1 MSGWLG
7 EGDVSKKKKERE
19 INKKWAKTW
28 HSKPEGS
35 GANHKWANH
44 RKTRKDEAQGTKGNV
59 NKKLHKTPKGEE
71 IYICKI
77 YIKKRIYGYI
87 SRGYIFNV
95 GDVAYLLGNLNERFL
110 QKQKRDKERKR
121 NKRICIKT

>member
-1 MSGWLG
+1 MN
-7 EGDVSKKKKERE
+7 E
-19 INKKWAKTW
+19 KWAKTR
-28 HSKPEGS
+28 HSEPEGS
-35 GANHKWANH
+35 KKGPTTEKIGGEK
-44 RKTRKDEAQGTKGNV
+44 RRLKAQKEDF
-59 NKKLHKTPKGEE
+59 NKKLHETPKGEE

-77 YIKKRIYGYI
+77 YMKERIYGYI

-121 NKRICIKT
+121 NKCMYKNA